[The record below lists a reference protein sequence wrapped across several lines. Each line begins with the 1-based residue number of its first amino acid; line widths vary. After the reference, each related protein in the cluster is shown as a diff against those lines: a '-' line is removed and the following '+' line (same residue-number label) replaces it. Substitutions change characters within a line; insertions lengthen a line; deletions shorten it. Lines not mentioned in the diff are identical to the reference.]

1 MRLDHLFD
9 ANWHYDLL
17 QEVVSTGGGDGQ
29 VYGQGTG
36 VLSGRLSGTAR
47 WANYP
52 RLRGGYAFPDARG
65 TVDVGDGGFVLFS
78 LTGMSSVTDGRGVH
92 VMLFRTDDE
101 RYEWLNTVIAV
112 GEGSLD
118 RADGVLAMR
127 YYACVVDHL
136 PSLDAARAMA

>member
-17 QEVVSTGGGDGQ
+17 HEVGSTDGGDGQ

-36 VLSGRLSGTAR
+36 ILSGRVNGTAR

-52 RLRGGYAFPDARG
+52 RLRGGYAFPEARG

-78 LTGMSSVTDGRGVH
+78 LTGMSSITDGKGVH

-101 RYEWLNTVIAV
+101 RYQWLNTVIAV
-112 GEGSLD
+112 GEGSVD